1 MVANQNEDRR
11 YGCGP
16 IKFSCTQRLNS
27 IRWHV
32 FWQCIFTFFDG
43 FIVSG
48 VVNVIIPALEKRYEL
63 SSSKSAIIV
72 SANDFGAF
80 VLLIFLGYFGE
91 RRHKPKLMGAGIL
104 LMAFGCLVFSLPQFI
119 GEKYAYTI
127 SDSSKN
133 GSDNL
138 CSTRNKTSSCS
149 SDVGEIKEY
158 YKVYYALFIVGQMLL
173 GIGAVPMFTIGLSY
187 IDENCKQKLT
197 SFYIGLT
204 LCSDAVGV
212 ATGYI
217 VGGSFLNVFVDVDK
231 LDVANLPLTSSDPQW
246 VGAWWIGFIIAVP
259 AFILVAFPIL
269 GYPRRL
275 PGYEELQNQRKSEAY
290 DNDAEEIIA
299 QASFGKNLK
308 DFPRSFQLLIKNPT
322 YVFLCLGSVCETLLI
337 GGTATFVSKIIQEFF
352 NVDLATAGTIIG
364 AITIPGS
371 GGGMI
376 FGGYMVKRL
385 NLKLRGIIYFC
396 CISIGLAALLG
407 PIFLSSCPSQPL
419 AGVSTDYKVEIGT
432 SLIAGC
438 NNDCGCTTAGFEPI
452 CDQNKTVYFSPCYAG
467 CTKAI
472 ITNGTKSYMNCDCI
486 SSAQNTALAVSGA
499 CSDKCNWFYV
509 FCVLFFL
516 IMWFTFSTMSPILT
530 AIFRCVPHDQR
541 SFAISLQVLLVRLLG
556 TTPGPIFLGA
566 IIDSSCDV
574 WQNTCGKRGS
584 CWIYNKTDLGLRIMV
599 WWICLKVFGLIFLFL
614 AAKVYKPRRE
624 STELKVSQPESVK
637 AQNKLDRE
645 KEFTKL

>member
-16 IKFSCTQRLNS
+16 IKLSCTQRLNS

-127 SDSSKN
+127 S
-133 GSDNL
+133 
-138 CSTRNKTSSCS
+138 
-149 SDVGEIKEY
+149 
-158 YKVYYALFIVGQMLL
+158 
-173 GIGAVPMFTIGLSY
+173 
-187 IDENCKQKLT
+187 
-197 SFYIGLT
+197 GLT

-275 PGYEELQNQRKSEAY
+275 PGYEELQKQRKSEAY
-290 DNDAEEIIA
+290 DNDAEEITA
-299 QASFGKNLK
+299 QASFVL
-308 DFPRSFQLLIKNPT
+308 
-322 YVFLCLGSVCETLLI
+322 VV
-337 GGTATFVSKIIQEFF
+337 V
-352 NVDLATAGTIIG
+352 
-364 AITIPGS
+364 ITICKAN
-371 GGGMI
+371 
-376 FGGYMVKRL
+376 MVP
-385 NLKLRGIIYFC
+385 N
-396 CISIGLAALLG
+396 
-407 PIFLSSCPSQPL
+407 P
-419 AGVSTDYKVEIGT
+419 VH
-432 SLIAGC
+432 
-438 NNDCGCTTAGFEPI
+438 
-452 CDQNKTVYFSPCYAG
+452 
-467 CTKAI
+467 
-472 ITNGTKSYMNCDCI
+472 
-486 SSAQNTALAVSGA
+486 
-499 CSDKCNWFYV
+499 V
-509 FCVLFFL
+509 FDFK
-516 IMWFTFSTMSPILT
+516 IL
-530 AIFRCVPHDQR
+530 
-541 SFAISLQVLLVRLLG
+541 
-556 TTPGPIFLGA
+556 
-566 IIDSSCDV
+566 
-574 WQNTCGKRGS
+574 
-584 CWIYNKTDLGLRIMV
+584 M
-599 WWICLKVFGLIFLFL
+599 
-614 AAKVYKPRRE
+614 
-624 STELKVSQPESVK
+624 
-637 AQNKLDRE
+637 
-645 KEFTKL
+645 

>member
-138 CSTRNKTSSCS
+138 CSTRNTTSSCS

-158 YKVYYALFIVGQMLL
+158 FKVYYALFIVGQMLL

-275 PGYEELQNQRKSEAY
+275 PG
-290 DNDAEEIIA
+290 
-299 QASFGKNLK
+299 
-308 DFPRSFQLLIKNPT
+308 
-322 YVFLCLGSVCETLLI
+322 
-337 GGTATFVSKIIQEFF
+337 
-352 NVDLATAGTIIG
+352 

-452 CDQNKTVYFSPCYAG
+452 CDQNKTVYFSPCHAG

-472 ITNGTKSYMNCDCI
+472 ITNGTKVRY
-486 SSAQNTALAVSGA
+486 
-499 CSDKCNWFYV
+499 
-509 FCVLFFL
+509 
-516 IMWFTFSTMSPILT
+516 FSFSQTITLRP
-530 AIFRCVPHDQR
+530 RNHP
-541 SFAISLQVLLVRLLG
+541 RL
-556 TTPGPIFLGA
+556 
-566 IIDSSCDV
+566 
-574 WQNTCGKRGS
+574 
-584 CWIYNKTDLGLRIMV
+584 
-599 WWICLKVFGLIFLFL
+599 
-614 AAKVYKPRRE
+614 
-624 STELKVSQPESVK
+624 
-637 AQNKLDRE
+637 
-645 KEFTKL
+645 

>member
-1 MVANQNEDRR
+1 MVADQNEDRR

-16 IKFSCTQRLNS
+16 MKSGCIQRLNS

-32 FWQCIFTFFDG
+32 FWQCIFNFFEG
-43 FIVSG
+43 FIVNG

-63 SSSKSAIIV
+63 SSSKSAIIA

-80 VLLIFLGYFGE
+80 VLLIFIGYFGE

-138 CSTRNKTSSCS
+138 CSTSNTTSSCS
-149 SDVGEIKEY
+149 SDVDDIKEY
-158 YKVYYALFIVGQMLL
+158 FKAYYALFIVGQMLL

-204 LCSDAVGV
+204 FCSAAVGV
-212 ATGYI
+212 AIGYI
-217 VGGSFLNVFVDVDK
+217 VGGNVLNVFVDVDK
-231 LDVANLPLTSSDPQW
+231 IDIANLPLTSSDPQW
-246 VGAWWIGFIIAVP
+246 VGAWWIGIIIAVP

-275 PGYEELQNQRKSEAY
+275 PGYEELQKQRQSEAY
-290 DNDAEEIIA
+290 DNDAEEITA
-299 QASFGKNLK
+299 QASFGKNWK
-308 DFPRSFQLLIKNPT
+308 DFPRSFLLLIKNPT
-322 YVFLCLGSVCETLLI
+322 YVFICLGSVCETLLI
-337 GGTATFVSKIIQEFF
+337 GGTATFGAKIIKEFF
-352 NVDLATAGTIIG
+352 NVDLATAGTIMG

-385 NLKLRGIIYFC
+385 NLKLRGIIYLC

-407 PIFLSSCPSQPL
+407 PSFLASCPSQPL
-419 AGVSTDYKVEIGT
+419 AGVSEAYKVQSGT

-452 CDQNKTVYFSPCYAG
+452 CDQNKTVYFSPCHAG
-467 CTKAI
+467 CTEAI

-486 SSAQNTALAVSGA
+486 SSAQNTVLAVSGS

-509 FCVLFFL
+509 FCVLLFL
-516 IMWFTFSTMSPILT
+516 IMWFTFSTMSPIVT

-541 SFAISLQVLLVRLLG
+541 SFAIGLQLLLVRLLG

-574 WQNTCGKRGS
+574 WQDTCGEQGS

-599 WWICLKVFGLIFLFL
+599 WWICLKVLGFIFLFL
-614 AAKVYKPRRE
+614 AAKFYKPRKE
-624 STELKVSQPESVK
+624 STDIQVSQPESVEEP
-637 AQNKLDRE
+637 KLYDKE
-645 KEFTKL
+645 KELTKL

>member
-127 SDSSKN
+127 S
-133 GSDNL
+133 
-138 CSTRNKTSSCS
+138 
-149 SDVGEIKEY
+149 
-158 YKVYYALFIVGQMLL
+158 
-173 GIGAVPMFTIGLSY
+173 
-187 IDENCKQKLT
+187 
-197 SFYIGLT
+197 GLT